1 MVKNTGDVRDVG
13 LIPGLGR
20 SPGEG
25 NAEGNGVRKCIPVF
39 LPGKPHGQ
47 GNPAGYN
54 SWGGKESDTTEH
66 TYTHTQRVLN
76 FNYIPTAPFV
86 HLISHFRLHPNKQIG
101 EGNGTPLH
109 FLAWKIPWMEEPGGL
124 QSMGSLRVRHD

>member
-25 NAEGNGVRKCIPVF
+25 NAEGTGVRKCIPVF

-54 SWGGKESDTTEH
+54 SWGRKESDTTEH
-66 TYTHTQRVLN
+66 TCTHTQRVLN

-86 HLISHFRLHPNKQIG
+86 HFNKSFPFTPQKANRRRQWHP
-101 EGNGTPLH
+101 TPFSCLEN
-109 FLAWKIPWMEEPGGL
+109 PM
-124 QSMGSLRVRHD
+124 D